1 MYMECEG
8 CDKKFY
14 YPDDEDNTA
23 HCDGSLYTSIF
34 SGKSLCSDCLN
45 NEKGYGEEKENA
57 RPK

>member
-45 NEKGYGEEKENA
+45 NEKECGKEKENA
-57 RPK
+57 